1 MLSKKEMNSKRTL
14 LTLLFLFFSLIA
26 WSQQGEEGSWAEG
39 ADPEDY
45 QTEEVKT
52 EEPAQDEKPA
62 WREKVFF
69 GAGGGL
75 QFSSFATVIE
85 LMPSAGYRITP
96 KLHGGVIGIYQYV
109 RDRGYQ
115 LNIHNYGASLFARYF
130 FVPQFYATAEY
141 EQINYGFATSL
152 RETNRQWVDRPMLG
166 AGYFQEGS
174 RGGGFFISILYDL
187 NYTNSGPYPYSSPL
201 VYRAGLIF

>member
-1 MLSKKEMNSKRTL
+1 MNSKRTL
-14 LTLLFLFFSLIA
+14 LTLLFLCFSLLA

-39 ADPEDY
+39 ADPEEY
-45 QTEEVKT
+45 KT
-52 EEPAQDEKPA
+52 EVDSVAEQPEPEEAPA

-85 LMPSAGYRITP
+85 LMPSVGYRITP
-96 KLHGGVIGIYQYV
+96 KVHAGVIGIYQYV

-130 FVPQFYATAEY
+130 VVQQFYATAEY
-141 EQINYGFATSL
+141 EQISYGFAVPG

-166 AGYFQEGS
+166 AGYFQQGS

-187 NYTNSGPYPYSSPL
+187 NYTNSPGYPYNSPL